1 VLAIEH
7 DWRMRKL
14 LQANLE
20 SVGLDVQ
27 GAVSGQHGLHLI
39 SQMTPDLI
47 LLSTELP
54 DIDASY
60 LLERLHAQLSGQV
73 PIIVMTAE
81 PPSRRRARSEGA
93 TSYLLKPFA
102 VPALL
107 RSVGQALEGIASAAP
122 EVAADTRPRT
132 NRADPVDQD
141 SLFQRGRDQ

>member
-27 GAVSGQHGLHLI
+27 GAVNGQHGLHLI
-39 SQMTPDLI
+39 SQGIPDLI

-54 DIDASY
+54 DIDAQR
-60 LLERLHAQLSGQV
+60 LLEHLHTQLSGQV

-81 PPSRRRARSEGA
+81 PPSRRLARNEGR

-102 VPALL
+102 IPALL
-107 RSVGQALEGIASAAP
+107 QSVGQALEGKASGAQGM
-122 EVAADTRPRT
+122 AADR
-132 NRADPVDQD
+132 
-141 SLFQRGRDQ
+141 

>member
-1 VLAIEH
+1 MLAIEH

-27 GAVSGQHGLHLI
+27 GAASGQHGLHLI
-39 SQMTPDLI
+39 SHMTPDLI

-54 DIDASY
+54 DIDASH
-60 LLERLHAQLSGQV
+60 LLERLHAQLSDQV

-81 PPSRRRARSEGA
+81 PPSRRRMRKEGA
-93 TSYLLKPFA
+93 TGYLLKPFA

-107 RSVGQALEGIASAAP
+107 RSVGQALEGTASVAP
-122 EVAADTRPRT
+122 EVAADT
-132 NRADPVDQD
+132 
-141 SLFQRGRDQ
+141 

>member
-1 VLAIEH
+1 MARRRVLAIEH

-39 SQMTPDLI
+39 SQKTPDLI
-47 LLSTELP
+47 LLGTELP
-54 DIDASY
+54 DIDASH

-73 PIIVMTAE
+73 PIIVMTTE
-81 PPSRRRARSEGA
+81 PPSRKLMRNEGA

-107 RSVGQALEGIASAAP
+107 RSVGQALENTASGTP
-122 EVAADTRPRT
+122 RVVADR
-132 NRADPVDQD
+132 
-141 SLFQRGRDQ
+141 

>member
-1 VLAIEH
+1 MLAIEH

-14 LQANLE
+14 IQANLE

-39 SQMTPDLI
+39 SQETPDLV
-47 LLSTELP
+47 LLSTDLP
-54 DIDASY
+54 DIDASH

-81 PPSRRRARSEGA
+81 PPSRTFARHEGA

-102 VPALL
+102 IPALL
-107 RSVGQALEGIASAAP
+107 QSVGQALDGTASDAQGTAK
-122 EVAADTRPRT
+122 DR
-132 NRADPVDQD
+132 
-141 SLFQRGRDQ
+141 

>member
-1 VLAIEH
+1 MLAIEH

-27 GAVSGQHGLHLI
+27 GAVTGQHGLHLI
-39 SQMTPDLI
+39 SQTTPDLI

-54 DIDASY
+54 DIDAAH
-60 LLERLHAQLSGQV
+60 LLKRLHTQLSGQV

-81 PPSRRRARSEGA
+81 PPSRRRAGSEGA

-107 RSVGQALEGIASAAP
+107 RSVEQALEDAA
-122 EVAADTRPRT
+122 
-132 NRADPVDQD
+132 
-141 SLFQRGRDQ
+141 